1 MTGAAPVTA
10 LPAALVTLAAIPEP
24 EDDEDDED
32 EPEVDID
39 PEELV
44 ELERLLPLLLMLE
57 LPPVTELRREL
68 GAPVTEER
76 IDPALVREER
86 RLEL

>member
-24 EDDEDDED
+24 EDDED

-44 ELERLLPLLLMLE
+44 ELEPLLPLLLMLE